1 MADIKKIKDE
11 LSKLTILEVSELVK
25 ELEEEWGVSAAAP
38 VAVAAMPGAGAGGAA
53 EAVEEKSEY
62 DVILKDV
69 GPKKIDVIKVVRQI
83 TQLGLADAKTLTETP
98 NAKVLEQAGTESA
111 QDAKSKLEAAGA
123 TVELA

>member
-38 VAVAAMPGAGAGGAA
+38 VAVAAMPGAAAAGAA

-83 TQLGLADAKTLTETP
+83 TQLGLADAKTLTETA
-98 NAKVLEQAGTESA
+98 NAKVLEQAGTEAA
-111 QDAKSKLEAAGA
+111 QDAKSKLEGAGA

>member
-38 VAVAAMPGAGAGGAA
+38 MAIAAMPGAAAGAGG
-53 EAVEEKSEY
+53 EAVEEKSEF

-98 NAKVLEQAGTESA
+98 NAKVLEQAGTEAA
-111 QDAKSKLEAAGA
+111 QDAKGKLEAAGA